1 MFKKQ
6 VSVGRALLCVL
17 LCVVFTAVTTYQ
29 FVYYTVFSSYRQ
41 ELADKTAS
49 MQANE
54 NAMTQLRNEL
64 AETIAAKDA
73 LLAQRE
79 AELTAA
85 LNAAEDKVRA
95 LTSRIVQ
102 LAGKSDATPEECL
115 RFLVGKSLAK
125 KHSATGVSK
134 EHLNEEVDAYMDNY
148 ADNYLAIVERLL
160 FVDYLYRFHYVG
172 DAPSADEMQEAILE
186 GYIAA
191 AGDVYAKYFTPEE
204 YEKYRNQLNSTVY
217 GVGTVTTPSPDG
229 KAIVVLHAHS
239 GSPAAKAGL
248 QTGDLITAVGGIS
261 VADIGYNAALA
272 LVGGE
277 EGTKVTLS
285 VHRGNNSFFVTLSRE
300 KVESDVVIYRS
311 YEENGKRIG
320 YIRIVN
326 FTAATA
332 RRLQAAYTDLKD
344 NHGVEAL
351 VFDVRDNTGGL
362 LSSIIEVLDFILPKG
377 TPLLRYDFKNP
388 NAQMEPEYAK
398 SEHFINMPMYVLQ
411 NGNTASAAELFAAT
425 LSDSG
430 VATLIGET
438 TYGKGQLQ
446 TGYRMPDGSYIAVS
460 VAHYSAPVSGN
471 YEGVGIEPD
480 LPCTPAAGY
489 EDALIYLLPIDKDIP
504 LQTALAAA
512 AGEN

>member
-1 MFKKQ
+1 
-6 VSVGRALLCVL
+6 
-17 LCVVFTAVTTYQ
+17 
-29 FVYYTVFSSYRQ
+29 
-41 ELADKTAS
+41 
-49 MQANE
+49 
-54 NAMTQLRNEL
+54 
-64 AETIAAKDA
+64 
-73 LLAQRE
+73 
-79 AELTAA
+79 
-85 LNAAEDKVRA
+85 
-95 LTSRIVQ
+95 
-102 LAGKSDATPEECL
+102 
-115 RFLVGKSLAK
+115 
-125 KHSATGVSK
+125 
-134 EHLNEEVDAYMDNY
+134 MDNY

-160 FVDYLYRFHYVG
+160 FVDYLYRLHYVG

-332 RRLQAAYTDLKD
+332 RRLQAAYADLKD